1 MVHHFSRPCLHIY
14 PADFILQINLIFGEG
29 MEIKPNIQADTALVQ
44 LAKNGDPKAFEQLL
58 SKYKEIIYYT
68 VLKKTGNENDAED
81 LTMIAFSK
89 AFQSLHSYNGA
100 YAFSTWLFKIANNQ
114 CIDFIRLKGRK
125 VPVSNEKEPKFE
137 VQELSQTP
145 EAVVINEE
153 RRQKI
158 REMVEHL
165 PEKYRNIIHLC
176 YFEELTYEEIAQ
188 RTEIPSG
195 TVKALIFRGKQLLLK
210 LYNPDKEH
218 Y

>member
-1 MVHHFSRPCLHIY
+1 
-14 PADFILQINLIFGEG
+14 
-29 MEIKPNIQADTALVQ
+29 MEIKSNIQADTALVQ
-44 LAKNGDPKAFEQLL
+44 LAKSGDPKAFEQLL
-58 SKYKEIIYYT
+58 TKYKKIIYYT

-114 CIDFIRLKGRK
+114 CIDFIRLKNRK
-125 VPVSNEKEPKFE
+125 IPATNKKEPKI
-137 VQELSQTP
+137 QTHELSQTP
-145 EAVVINEE
+145 ETDVIKEE
-153 RRQKI
+153 RRKKI
-158 REMVEHL
+158 REIVEEL
-165 PEKYRNIIHLC
+165 PEKYRNIIRLC
-176 YFEELTYEEIAQ
+176 YFEELTYEEIAE

-210 LYNPDKEH
+210 RYNPDKEL